1 MGTPSIMAPFEVHDF
16 LTTMQR
22 IAENGYIYIYIY
34 KSRVYSKSTNQRNAH
49 VHYILLFALVQEA
62 FYNAP
67 RARNAVRNSFT
78 AVSASSKLSAE
89 IAHFACF

>member
-1 MGTPSIMAPFEVHDF
+1 MGTPSIMAPFEVHNF

-22 IAENGYIYIYIY
+22 IAENGYIY
-34 KSRVYSKSTNQRNAH
+34 KSRVYGKSTNQRNAH
-49 VHYILLFALVQEA
+49 VHHILLFALVQEA
-62 FYNAP
+62 FYSAP